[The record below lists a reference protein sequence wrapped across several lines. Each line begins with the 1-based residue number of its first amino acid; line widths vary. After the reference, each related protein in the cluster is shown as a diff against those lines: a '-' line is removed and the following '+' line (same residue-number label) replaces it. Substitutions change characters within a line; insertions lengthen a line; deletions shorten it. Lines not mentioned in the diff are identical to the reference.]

1 MDKDSCFKIGYV
13 SKTHGLKGEVTLI
26 ITEGVDLELYKSV
39 YLEIKNNLVPYFI
52 ERISDRSD
60 KAFVKFE
67 DVNTPEQAALLKGS
81 SIYLEKTV
89 RPKLKRGE
97 FYDDEV
103 VNFAVENENGEPLG
117 IIKEVVQSGMNRLL
131 ALDYLG
137 KEVLIPIN
145 GPFIISVNKTKKK
158 IVVQLPDGFLDI

>member
-1 MDKDSCFKIGYV
+1 MDKNSFFKIGYV

-26 ITEGVDLELYKSV
+26 ITEAIDLELYKSV
-39 YLEIKNNLVPYFI
+39 YLEVRNNLVPYFI
-52 ERISDRSD
+52 ERVSDRSD

-67 DVNTPEQAALLKGS
+67 DINTPEQAALLKGS
-81 SIYLEKTV
+81 SIFIEKTV

-103 VNFAVENENGEPLG
+103 VNFAVENENAEPLG

-137 KEVLIPIN
+137 KEVLIPVN